1 LTGKYFVYPLI
12 GTTLIGGINYEKFNK
27 YGFGVVPATT
37 VINNYDN
44 E

>member
-1 LTGKYFVYPLI
+1 MGEYIISVSLTNRKNEFMRR
-12 GTTLIGGINYEKFNK
+12 FNK